1 MKLFLPA
8 LALALAP
15 ALALPLASPALAA
28 DIAVP
33 RGQQPYLPITVKDQ
47 PMRARLAL
55 GFDAALLLNLAP
67 AQRAN
72 LKIFPLIGK
81 QTFKDALIPGGKAL
95 FRFNIV
101 RVAPQGYQSRRLPTV
116 WVDKPIA
123 ADADGILSALAL
135 EGESLVFRLA
145 PDAAGA
151 RDYALPRKGTNSASM
166 ETRVADEKV
175 RVTLELNAPETIL
188 NARAAEALIAAGLVR
203 RVAAVGLWRPFPGVA
218 LPIQRLE
225 SRPGATLM
233 GLPIINAAVRI
244 TEAEA
249 KRIDAQAQ
257 AGTSTAE
264 DDEDAITVTAD
275 RGKKRGRSP
284 WVLVGRTTLDQC
296 STITLDRPAKL
307 WRLRCAF

>member
-1 MKLFLPA
+1 MKPLVLAA
-8 LALALAP
+8 LLLAAP
-15 ALALPLASPALAA
+15 AGA
-28 DIAVP
+28 DEILVP
-33 RGQQPYLPITVKDQ
+33 QGRQAYQDIIIKDQ

-55 GFDAALLLNLAP
+55 GFDAALILNLEP

-81 QTFKDALIPGGKAL
+81 QTFKDALIPGGRAL

-101 RVAPQGYQSRRLPTV
+101 RVAPKGYESRRIPTV

-123 ADADGILSALAL
+123 DDADGILSAFAL
-135 EGESLVFRLA
+135 DQEVLTFRLR
-145 PDAAGA
+145 PDAPAD
-151 RDYALPRKGTNSASM
+151 RPYALPRKGTNSASM
-166 ETRVADEKV
+166 QTRVADEKI

-188 NARAAEALIAAGLVR
+188 NARAYEALAEAGMVR
-203 RVAAVGLWRPFPGVA
+203 KQRSVGLWRPFPGVA

-225 SRPGATLM
+225 ARDGATLM
-233 GLPIINAAVRI
+233 GLPIRNAAVRI

-249 KRIDAQAQ
+249 KRIDAEAE

-275 RGKKRGRSP
+275 RRKKSGRSP
-284 WVLVGRTTLDQC
+284 WVLIGRDTLDRC

-307 WRLRCAF
+307 WRLACSF

>member
-1 MKLFLPA
+1 MKRLPL
-8 LALALAP
+8 LALLFATP
-15 ALALPLASPALAA
+15 AVAA
-28 DIAVP
+28 DIIVP
-33 RGQQPYLPITVKDQ
+33 PGQQAYLPIIVKDV

-55 GFDAALLLNLAP
+55 GFDSALLLNLEP
-67 AQRAN
+67 AQRAG

-81 QTFKDALIPGGKAL
+81 QTFKDPLIPGGKAL

-101 RVAPQGYQSRRLPTV
+101 RVAPQGYASSRMPTV
-116 WVDKPIA
+116 WVDKPISS
-123 ADADGILSALAL
+123 DADGILSALAL
-135 EGESLVFRLA
+135 DADTLVFRLGA
-145 PDAAGA
+145 DAAGA
-151 RDYALPRKGTNSASM
+151 KDYALPRKGKGSASM
-166 ETRVADEKV
+166 ETRVMDEKI

-188 NARAAEALIAAGLVR
+188 NARAAEALIEAGMVR
-203 RVAAVGLWRPFPGVA
+203 RMRAVGLWRPFPGVA

-225 SRPGATLM
+225 SSPGATLM

-249 KRIDAQAQ
+249 KRIDAEAQ
-257 AGTSTAE
+257 AGTSTAD

-275 RGKKRGRSP
+275 RGKKRGRTP
-284 WVLVGRTTLDQC
+284 WVLIGRTTLDKC